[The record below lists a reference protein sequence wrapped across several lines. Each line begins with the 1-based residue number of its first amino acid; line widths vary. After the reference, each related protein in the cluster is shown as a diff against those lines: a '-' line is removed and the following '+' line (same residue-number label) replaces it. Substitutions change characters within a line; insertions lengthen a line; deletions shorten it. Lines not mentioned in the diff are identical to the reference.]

1 MAGALCKKKNMF
13 LKCKA
18 CVLSDRNLVHVERTR
33 APVDSIEVLVGQTKH
48 LKGTGASTS
57 LKSIVSLIY
66 VFVERKEFDSVRR
79 NSDLVL
85 PAA

>member
-1 MAGALCKKKNMF
+1 MF
-13 LKCKA
+13 LKYKA

-33 APVDSIEVLVGQTKH
+33 APVDSIELLLGQTKH

-66 VFVERKEFDSVRR
+66 VFFVERKEFDSVRR

-85 PAA
+85 PVA